1 MQSWSILTRVR
12 KNPKEAFSAML
23 YLSSSIALDE
33 RPLPDSNGNTY
44 VVGSDLNLA
53 YVYLFCCNFL
63 KKYAIEA
70 ASVKLRNNRF
80 EQFKALLAEA
90 YFLYTQ
96 KPPPNAKFLLDWFN
110 SFQLWYEMG
119 NKLEQT
125 PFVLLAEDC
134 YWESYLRAPL
144 LNNAIKCQIDSM
156 IRYKNDSK
164 LRILL
169 EKGYRV
175 CPWNTFIRN
184 YLVDLDTKENIQINL
199 WKDIYEYQ
207 VINIIN
213 IIIINIIN
221 IIINIITNIIIII
234 KIIIIIINI
243 IIIIVFIGI
252 KAKKNSRYWS

>member
-12 KNPKEAFSAML
+12 STPQEAFSAML

-33 RPLPDSNGNTY
+33 RPLPDANGNTW
-44 VVGSDLNLA
+44 VPGSDLNLA

-70 ASVKLRNNRF
+70 ESVKQKYNRF
-80 EQFKALLAEA
+80 EQFKTMLAET

-96 KPPPNAKFLLDWFN
+96 KPPANAKYLLDWFN
-110 SFQLWYEMG
+110 SNNLWYEMG

-144 LNNAIKCQIDSM
+144 LNDAIKCQVDSM
-156 IRYKNDSK
+156 IRYKNDTK

-169 EKGYRV
+169 EKGYRI
-175 CPWNTFIRN
+175 CPWNTYIRS
-184 YLVDLDTKENIQINL
+184 YLLDLDVKENVQINL
-199 WKDIYEYQ
+199 WKDVFEYQ
-207 VINIIN
+207 VI
-213 IIIINIIN
+213 
-221 IIINIITNIIIII
+221 T
-234 KIIIIIINI
+234 
-243 IIIIVFIGI
+243 
-252 KAKKNSRYWS
+252 